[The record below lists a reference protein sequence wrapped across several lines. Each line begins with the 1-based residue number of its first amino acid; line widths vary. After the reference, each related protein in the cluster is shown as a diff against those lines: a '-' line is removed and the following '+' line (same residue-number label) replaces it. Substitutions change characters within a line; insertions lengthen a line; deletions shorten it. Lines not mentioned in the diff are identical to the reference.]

1 MFTVEMDY
9 DETSIIILD
18 PTSVHEDLQVW
29 IYDEIVYLRQWD
41 EDMDEYNTMCISPE
55 MMLALQKSLSL
66 PHGAYMLKKEENR

>member
-29 IYDEIVYLRQWD
+29 IYDDIVYIRQWD
-41 EDMDEYNTMCISPE
+41 ENIDEYNTMRVSPE
-55 MMLALQKSLSL
+55 MMAALGTSLSV
-66 PHGAYMLKKEENR
+66 PPGAYMLKKEEDK